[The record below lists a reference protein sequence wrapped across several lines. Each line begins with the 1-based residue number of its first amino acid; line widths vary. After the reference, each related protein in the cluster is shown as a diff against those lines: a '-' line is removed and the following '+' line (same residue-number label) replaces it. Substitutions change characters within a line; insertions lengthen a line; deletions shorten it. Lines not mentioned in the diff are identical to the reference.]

1 VLVNLNE
8 GISSMR
14 EGSVPV
20 SSLGAVSQ
28 QPDQILVA
36 DAADRLD
43 LHLELP
49 LGLAPAASK
58 ANVKLFHSIKN
69 TLSERQKK
77 GEVFC
82 TCCS

>member
-1 VLVNLNE
+1 MVGRYGVVLVNVNE

-28 QPDQILVA
+28 QADEILVA

-58 ANVKLFHSIKN
+58 ANVEFFHSIKN
-69 TLSERQKK
+69 TMSEREKK
-77 GEVFC
+77 G
-82 TCCS
+82 